1 MHLVIVYLLI
11 LKEINLIQ
19 HSEAEL
25 YCLRIYIFIHLIH
38 ILVRRNIFVIVN
50 GYTNSYINNHFY
62 F

>member
-25 YCLRIYIFIHLIH
+25 YCIVYGFIYL
-38 ILVRRNIFVIVN
+38 
-50 GYTNSYINNHFY
+50 YI
-62 F
+62 